1 MVMFLTKMETSL
13 RIKTE
18 TKLMKME
25 TSFLRR
31 KMMEVLEAT
40 IQMFFQ
46 FLTV

>member
-1 MVMFLTKMETSL
+1 METFLTKMETSL

-18 TKLMKME
+18 TKLTKME
-25 TSFLRR
+25 TLYLRR

-40 IQMFFQ
+40 ILMFFQ